1 MAQCNI
7 NNGGSGNTT
16 MQGTALGSTFGP
28 WGAVIGAGLG
38 ATSSF
43 LSGRNKKKALQKKKK
58 MMQQALRHYQAGS
71 TDAYGNKLSSSSEGN
86 WNYDLNLASQQARN
100 AANRAIID
108 SANYVPK
115 SASQIRN
122 ETLAN
127 NLLANNLTAR
137 ANQSA
142 AMRTGLRTG
151 SNLGNI
157 AAGFSRQGSRNL
169 RNAYQQGLQD
179 ANNTANINAK
189 TRSNLSN
196 AASSAMKPITNI
208 QSNLQNMV
216 NNLNKTTMAQE
227 NNIAN
232 VAGNPYLYGQEY
244 ADVLGSLGQSTPDVV
259 QSFDQATVDN
269 ANRSLYDMYN
279 DHNSEFS
286 DYDLYRLQT
295 LLELLRN
302 VR

>member
-7 NNGGSGNTT
+7 NGSGSDNAT
-16 MQGTALGSTFGP
+16 MQGAALGSTFGP

-38 ATSSF
+38 ATSSY
-43 LSGRNKKKALQKKKK
+43 LSGRNKKKALKKKKK
-58 MMQQALRHYQAGS
+58 MMQDALRRYQAGS
-71 TDAYGNKLSSSSEGN
+71 TDAYGNKLSSGSDGN

-100 AANRAIID
+100 AANRAMID

-157 AAGFSRQGSRNL
+157 AAGFSRQGTQNL
-169 RNAYQQGLQD
+169 RNAYQQGLQN
-179 ANNTANINAK
+179 ANNTASINAR
-189 TRSNLSN
+189 TRRDLSS

-216 NNLNKTTMAQE
+216 NGLNKTVMSQE

-244 ADVLGSLGQSTPDVV
+244 ADVIGSLGQSVPEVSD
-259 QSFDQATVDN
+259 SFNQATVDN

-279 DHNSEFS
+279 DHNKEFS
-286 DYDLYRLQT
+286 DYDLYRLEN

>member
-1 MAQCNI
+1 MDQNGM
-7 NNGGSGNTT
+7 NGGGTGNAM
-16 MQGTALGSTFGP
+16 MQGAAVGSAFGP
-28 WGAVIGAGLG
+28 MGAVIGAGLG
-38 ATSSF
+38 AASAY
-43 LSGRNKKKALQKKKK
+43 LSGRSKKKALQKKKK
-58 MMQQALRHYQAGS
+58 MMQNALKHYQAGS
-71 TDAYGNKLSSSSEGN
+71 TDAYGNKLSSSSDGN

-100 AANRAIID
+100 AANRAMID

-157 AAGFSRQGSRNL
+157 AAGFSRQGTQNL
-169 RNAYQQGLQD
+169 RNAYQQGLQN
-179 ANNTANINAK
+179 ANNTASINAK
-189 TRSNLSN
+189 TRNDLSS

-208 QSNLQNMV
+208 QSNLQNMI
-216 NNLNKTTMAQE
+216 NNLNKNVMQQE
-227 NNIAN
+227 NIIAN
-232 VAGNPYLYGQEY
+232 VAGNPYLHGQEY
-244 ADVLGSLGQSTPDVV
+244 ADVLGSVGQSAPKVSN
-259 QSFDQATVDN
+259 SFDQASIDN
-269 ANRSLYDMYN
+269 ANRSLYNMYN

-286 DYDLYRLQT
+286 EYDLFRLQN
-295 LLELLRN
+295 LLDLLRN
-302 VR
+302 AR

>member
-7 NNGGSGNTT
+7 NNSGSGGAI
-16 MQGTALGSTFGP
+16 MQGASMGSTLGP
-28 WGAVIGAGLG
+28 WGAVAGAGLG
-38 ATSSF
+38 AASSF
-43 LSGRNKKKALQKKKK
+43 LSGRSKKKSLQKKKK
-58 MMQQALRHYQAGS
+58 LMQQALKHYQAGS
-71 TDAYGNKLSSSSEGN
+71 TDVYGNKLSSNSDGN
-86 WNYDLNLASQQARN
+86 WNYDLNLASQLGRN
-100 AANRAIID
+100 AANRAMID

-115 SASQIRN
+115 SATQIRN

-142 AMRTGLRTG
+142 AMRSGLRTN

-169 RNAYQQGLQD
+169 RNAYQQGLQN
-179 ANNTANINAK
+179 ANNTADINAK

-196 AASSAMKPITNI
+196 AASSAMKPMTTI

-216 NNLNKTTMAQE
+216 NNLNKTVMNQE

-244 ADVLGSLGQSTPDVV
+244 ADVLGSLGQSAPDVA
-259 QSFDQATVDN
+259 QSFDQADIDN
-269 ANRSLYDMYN
+269 SRRSLYNMYN
-279 DHNSEFS
+279 DHNFEFS
-286 DYDLYRLQT
+286 DYDLQRLKV

-302 VR
+302 V

>member
-7 NNGGSGNTT
+7 NGSGSDNAT
-16 MQGTALGSTFGP
+16 MQGAALGSTFGP

-38 ATSSF
+38 ATSSY
-43 LSGRNKKKALQKKKK
+43 LSGRSKKKALKKKKK
-58 MMQQALRHYQAGS
+58 MMQDALRRYQAGS
-71 TDAYGNKLSSSSEGN
+71 TDAYGNKLSSSSDGN

-100 AANRAIID
+100 AANRAMID

-157 AAGFSRQGSRNL
+157 AAGFSRQGAQNL
-169 RNAYQQGLQD
+169 RNAYQQGLQN
-179 ANNTANINAK
+179 ANNTANINAR
-189 TRSNLSN
+189 TRRDLSS

-216 NNLNKTTMAQE
+216 NGLNKTVMSQE

-244 ADVLGSLGQSTPDVV
+244 ADVIGSLGQSAPEVSD
-259 QSFDQATVDN
+259 SFDQATVDN

-279 DHNSEFS
+279 DHNKEFS
-286 DYDLYRLQT
+286 DYDLYRLEN

>member
-7 NNGGSGNTT
+7 NNGGSDNAT
-16 MQGTALGSTFGP
+16 MQGAALGSTFGP
-28 WGAVIGAGLG
+28 WGAVVGAGLG

-43 LSGRNKKKALQKKKK
+43 LSGRSKKKALKKKKK
-58 MMQQALRHYQAGS
+58 MMQDALRRYQAGS
-71 TDAYGNKLSSSSEGN
+71 TDAYGNKLSSSSDGN

-100 AANRAIID
+100 AANRAMID

-189 TRSNLSN
+189 TRSNLNS

-244 ADVLGSLGQSTPDVV
+244 ADVLGSLGQSAPEISN
-259 QSFDQATVDN
+259 SFDQATVDN
-269 ANRSLYDMYN
+269 AKRSLYDMYN

-286 DYDLYRLQT
+286 DYDLLRLQN

>member
-7 NNGGSGNTT
+7 NNGGSGNAT
-16 MQGTALGSTFGP
+16 MQGAALGSVFGP
-28 WGAVIGAGLG
+28 WGTVAGAGLG
-38 ATSSF
+38 AASSF

-71 TDAYGNKLSSSSEGN
+71 TDAYGNKLSSNSDGN

-100 AANRAIID
+100 AANRAMID

-142 AMRTGLRTG
+142 VMRTGLRTG

-169 RNAYQQGLQD
+169 RNAYQQGLQNT
-179 ANNTANINAK
+179 NNTANINAK
-189 TRSNLSN
+189 IRSNLSN

-216 NNLNKTTMAQE
+216 NSLNRTTMAQE

-244 ADVLGSLGQSTPDVV
+244 ADVLGSLGQFAPDIA
-259 QSFDQATVDN
+259 QSFDQAAVDN
-269 ANRSLYDMYN
+269 ANRSLYNMYN

-286 DYDLYRLQT
+286 DYDLLRLQN

>member
-7 NNGGSGNTT
+7 NGGGSGNAM
-16 MQGTALGSTFGP
+16 MQGATLGSTFGP
-28 WGAVIGAGLG
+28 WGAVAGAGLG
-38 ATSSF
+38 AASSY
-43 LSGRNKKKALQKKKK
+43 LSGRSKKKALQKKKK
-58 MMQQALRHYQAGS
+58 MMQNALRHYQAGS
-71 TDAYGNKLSSSSEGN
+71 TDAYGNKLSSNSNGN
-86 WNYDLNLASQQARN
+86 WNYDLNLATQQARN
-100 AANRAIID
+100 AANRAMID

-127 NLLANNLTAR
+127 NLLANNLIAR

-142 AMRTGLRTG
+142 AMRSGLRTG

-157 AAGFSRQGSRNL
+157 AAGFSRQGTRNL
-169 RNAYQQGLQD
+169 RNAYQQGLQN
-179 ANNTANINAK
+179 ANNTASINAR
-189 TRSNLSN
+189 TRNSLSS

-216 NNLNKTTMAQE
+216 NNLNKTVMRQE

-232 VAGNPYLYGQEY
+232 VAGNPYLHGQEY
-244 ADVLGSLGQSTPDVV
+244 ADVLGSLGQSAPEVSN
-259 QSFDQATVDN
+259 SFDQATVDN

-286 DYDLYRLQT
+286 DYDLYRLQN

>member
-7 NNGGSGNTT
+7 NGSGSDNAT
-16 MQGTALGSTFGP
+16 MQGAALGSTFGP

-38 ATSSF
+38 ATSSY
-43 LSGRNKKKALQKKKK
+43 LSGRNKKKALKKKKK
-58 MMQQALRHYQAGS
+58 MMQDALRRYQAGS
-71 TDAYGNKLSSSSEGN
+71 TDAYGNKLSSGSDGN

-100 AANRAIID
+100 AANRAMID

-157 AAGFSRQGSRNL
+157 AAGFSRQGTQNL
-169 RNAYQQGLQD
+169 RNAYQQGLQN
-179 ANNTANINAK
+179 ANNTASINAR
-189 TRSNLSN
+189 TRRDLSS

-216 NNLNKTTMAQE
+216 NGLNKTVMSQE

-244 ADVLGSLGQSTPDVV
+244 ADVIGSLGQSVPEVSD
-259 QSFDQATVDN
+259 SFDQATVDN

-279 DHNSEFS
+279 DHNKEFS
-286 DYDLYRLQT
+286 DYDLYRLEN

>member
-7 NNGGSGNTT
+7 NNGGSDNAT
-16 MQGTALGSTFGP
+16 MQGASLGSTFGP

-38 ATSSF
+38 ATSSY
-43 LSGRNKKKALQKKKK
+43 LSGRSKKKALKKKKK
-58 MMQQALRHYQAGS
+58 MMQDALRRYQAGS
-71 TDAYGNKLSSSSEGN
+71 TDAYGNKLSSSSDGN

-100 AANRAIID
+100 AANRAMID

-157 AAGFSRQGSRNL
+157 AAGFSRQGTQNL
-169 RNAYQQGLQD
+169 RNAYQQGLQN
-179 ANNTANINAK
+179 ANNTANINAR
-189 TRSNLSN
+189 TRRDLSS

-216 NNLNKTTMAQE
+216 NGLNKTVMSQE

-244 ADVLGSLGQSTPDVV
+244 ADVLGSLGQSAPEISD
-259 QSFDQATVDN
+259 SFDQATVDN

-279 DHNSEFS
+279 DHNKEFS
-286 DYDLYRLQT
+286 DYDLYRLEN

>member
-7 NNGGSGNTT
+7 NSGGSGNAT
-16 MQGTALGSTFGP
+16 MQGATLGSTFGP
-28 WGAVIGAGLG
+28 WGAVAGAGLG
-38 ATSSF
+38 AASSF
-43 LSGRNKKKALQKKKK
+43 LSGRSKKKALQKKKK
-58 MMQQALRHYQAGS
+58 MMQRALKHYQAGS
-71 TDAYGNKLSSSSEGN
+71 TDAYGNKLSSSSDGN

-100 AANRAIID
+100 AANRAMID

-269 ANRSLYDMYN
+269 ARRSLYDMYN
-279 DHNSEFS
+279 DHNSEFR
-286 DYDLYRLQT
+286 DYDLLRLQN

>member
-1 MAQCNI
+1 MVQGGI
-7 NNGGSGNTT
+7 NGGGSGNAM
-16 MQGTALGSTFGP
+16 MQGAALGSTFGP
-28 WGAVIGAGLG
+28 WGAVAGAGLG
-38 ATSSF
+38 AASSY
-43 LSGRNKKKALQKKKK
+43 LSGRSKKKALQKKKK
-58 MMQQALRHYQAGS
+58 MMQDALRRYQAGS
-71 TDAYGNKLSSSSEGN
+71 TDAYGNKLSSSSNGN

-100 AANRAIID
+100 AANRAMID

-157 AAGFSRQGSRNL
+157 AAGFSRQGTQNL
-169 RNAYQQGLQD
+169 RNAYQQGLQN
-179 ANNTANINAK
+179 ANNTASINAK
-189 TRSNLSN
+189 TRNNLSS

-208 QSNLQNMV
+208 QSKLQNMV
-216 NNLNKTTMAQE
+216 NGLNKNVMQQE

-244 ADVLGSLGQSTPDVV
+244 ADVLGSLGQSAPEVSN
-259 QSFDQATVDN
+259 SFDQATVDN

-286 DYDLYRLQT
+286 DYDLFRLEN

-302 VR
+302 AG

>member
-1 MAQCNI
+1 MANEI
-7 NNGGSGNTT
+7 TSGGTGNAMMNGA
-16 MQGTALGSTFGP
+16 ALGSTFGP
-28 WGAVIGAGLG
+28 WGAVAGAALG
-38 ATSSF
+38 ATSSY
-43 LSGRNKKKALQKKKK
+43 LSGRSKKKALKKKKK
-58 MMQQALRHYQAGS
+58 MMQNALKHYQAGS
-71 TDAYGNKLSSSSEGN
+71 TDAYGNKLSSSSNGN

-100 AANRAIID
+100 AANRAMID

-157 AAGFSRQGSRNL
+157 AAGFSRQGTQNL
-169 RNAYQQGLQD
+169 RNAYQQGLQN
-179 ANNTANINAK
+179 ANNTTSINAK
-189 TRSNLSN
+189 TRNSLSS

-208 QSNLQNMV
+208 QSNLQSMV
-216 NNLNKTTMAQE
+216 NGLNKNVMQQE

-232 VAGNPYLYGQEY
+232 VAGNPY
-244 ADVLGSLGQSTPDVV
+244 
-259 QSFDQATVDN
+259 
-269 ANRSLYDMYN
+269 
-279 DHNSEFS
+279 
-286 DYDLYRLQT
+286 
-295 LLELLRN
+295 
-302 VR
+302 

>member
-1 MAQCNI
+1 MVQDGMNS
-7 NNGGSGNTT
+7 GGTGNAM
-16 MQGTALGSTFGP
+16 MQGAAAGSVFGP
-28 WGAVIGAGLG
+28 WGAVAGAALG
-38 ATSSF
+38 AASSY
-43 LSGRNKKKALQKKKK
+43 LSGRSKKKALKKKKK
-58 MMQQALRHYQAGS
+58 MMQDALKHYQVGS
-71 TDAYGNKLSSSSEGN
+71 TDVYGNKLSSSSDGN

-100 AANRAIID
+100 ASNRAMID

-157 AAGFSRQGSRNL
+157 AAGFSRQGSQNL
-169 RNAYQQGLQD
+169 RNAYQQGLQN
-179 ANNTANINAK
+179 ANNTTSINAK
-189 TRSNLSN
+189 TRNSLSS

-208 QSNLQNMV
+208 QSNLQSMV
-216 NNLNKTTMAQE
+216 NGLNKNVMQQE

-244 ADVLGSLGQSTPDVV
+244 ADVLGSLGQSTPEVAN
-259 QSFDQATVDN
+259 SFDQANIDN
-269 ANRSLYDMYN
+269 ANRSLYNMYN

-286 DYDLYRLQT
+286 DYDLFRLNN

-302 VR
+302 AR

>member
-1 MAQCNI
+1 MVQ
-7 NNGGSGNTT
+7 GGMNSGGTGGAM
-16 MQGTALGSTFGP
+16 MQGAALGSAFGP
-28 WGAVIGAGLG
+28 MGMAAGAVLG
-38 ATSSF
+38 ATSAY
-43 LSGRNKKKALQKKKK
+43 LSGRSKKKALKKKKK
-58 MMQQALRHYQAGS
+58 MMQDALRHYQAGS
-71 TDAYGNKLSSSSEGN
+71 TDAYGNKLSSSSDGN
-86 WNYDLNLASQQARN
+86 WNYNLNLASQQARN
-100 AANRAIID
+100 AANRAMID

-157 AAGFSRQGSRNL
+157 ATGFSRQGSQNL
-169 RNAYQQGLQD
+169 RNAYQQGLQN
-179 ANNTANINAK
+179 ANNTTSINAK
-189 TRSNLSN
+189 TRNSLSS

-208 QSNLQNMV
+208 QSNLQSMV
-216 NNLNKTTMAQE
+216 NGLNKNVMQQE

-232 VAGNPYLYGQEY
+232 VAGNPYLHGQEI
-244 ADVLGSLGQSTPDVV
+244 ADVVGSLGQSAPKVSD
-259 QSFDQATVDN
+259 SFDQATIDN
-269 ANRSLYDMYN
+269 ANRSLYNMYN

-286 DYDLYRLQT
+286 DYDLFRLQN

-302 VR
+302 AR